1 MPPDAIVVHRLP
13 GRLRLRLTE
22 LRNDPEALANVAAKL
37 RATPGIQAV
46 EANAV
51 TGSLLLRYEGLEAE
65 IMPAAASA
73 GGFRIVTDGEREA
86 TDMRGRLDEGMRNL
100 SRGLQTVTG
109 GEMDLNGLL
118 VVGLTILAIQQAIE
132 GNVMV
137 PAAAL
142 LWNAYQAARM
152 PRLDGQRQTAGVP
165 APPPASGQKTT
176 AGKRIRRTMTA
187 AKSASGHVG
196 SNRSHRK
203 GDRR

>member
-22 LRNDPEALANVAAKL
+22 LRNDPEALANVAARL
-37 RATPGIQAV
+37 RAAPGILGV

-51 TGSLLLRYEGLEAE
+51 TGSLLIRYEGADADV
-65 IMPAAASA
+65 MHGAAMA
-73 GGFRIVTDGEREA
+73 GGFRITTVGERKA
-86 TDMRGRLDEGMRNL
+86 ADLRGRLDEGMRNL

-109 GEMDLNGLL
+109 GEVDLNGLL
-118 VVGLTILAIQQAIE
+118 VVGLTLLAIQQAIE

-152 PRLDGQRQTAGVP
+152 PRLDVQTGGVP
-165 APPPASGQKTT
+165 APPPASGEK
-176 AGKRIRRTMTA
+176 TA
-187 AKSASGHVG
+187 ADKGRFRRATSAAKAASRHAG

-203 GDRR
+203 GDTR

>member
-22 LRNDPEALANVAAKL
+22 LRNDPESLASIATRL
-37 RATPGIQAV
+37 RGLPGIQAV

-51 TGSLLLRYEGLEAE
+51 TGSLLLRYEGPEAP
-65 IMPAAASA
+65 ILRAAAGEGS
-73 GGFRIVTDGEREA
+73 FRLVTATEEA
-86 TDMRGRLDEGMRNL
+86 VPDLRGRLDEGMRNL

-109 GEMDLNGLL
+109 GEVDLNGLL
-118 VVGLTILAIQQAIE
+118 VVGLTLLAIQQAIE

-152 PRLDGQRQTAGVP
+152 PPLDARREAEDEP
-165 APPPASGQKTT
+165 APPAVTRKTS
-176 AGKRIRRTMTA
+176 AGKRSRRPDTA
-187 AKSASGHVG
+187 HSVVAGHAG
-196 SNRSHRK
+196 AHRSHRK
-203 GDRR
+203 GDTK